1 MTGELMTCAKIYCIR
16 GQHEQCQARSQ
27 DRLRWILQFQL
38 MKPNS
43 HRYPC
48 MRGTIDGLHDG
59 FVCLVPRI
67 NVTFHVLQRRTSDGA
82 RVEVAHQNAPA
93 ARMHAHTHTQRQ
105 RALRAVF
112 CASSGTVGR
121 YFGNMQLCASKSRNW
136 AMSRS
141 VSNLDSSHLRCRQCV
156 RHGAS
161 FVRGQLLKLRRSR
174 KIFAMHCASLQWCI
188 VFFSSYSVYK

>member
-93 ARMHAHTHTQRQ
+93 ARMHAHTHTHKDKGLFELFSVLQVVLWDGTLAICNFVPAS
-105 RALRAVF
+105 RATGQCRGPSQTWTPHTSDAGNVSDTARHL
-112 CASSGTVGR
+112 SGAN
-121 YFGNMQLCASKSRNW
+121 Y
-136 AMSRS
+136 
-141 VSNLDSSHLRCRQCV
+141 
-156 RHGAS
+156 
-161 FVRGQLLKLRRSR
+161 
-174 KIFAMHCASLQWCI
+174 
-188 VFFSSYSVYK
+188 